1 MSKLKIA
8 THDSATGEASH
19 GLISLLVIPF
29 ARTQNKTIV
38 EQYNAGCRSFDIR
51 VRYSKKRY
59 MWICAHGLWESVRPA
74 EDIINEIN
82 NFPDKCEVCVTYEGT
97 IDNKAIFEEFA
108 THIRI
113 AYINIIWG
121 SFCCKYGEKISTKVE
136 YVTVQYSD
144 VEYSGGVQGFVPL
157 DGRSWHTYIPI
168 PWLWDVL
175 YKRPHKFN
183 EEKYTFVDFL

>member
-51 VRYSKKRY
+51 VRYSKKRR

-97 IDNKAIFEEFA
+97 IDNKVIFDNVKLTNTFYYVPVTKSVTHNFSSSFFGNKGEEDFILMDGDGGGKMGVEDGKLVFSCG
-108 THIRI
+108 TDRTFF
-113 AYINIIWG
+113 G
-121 SFCCKYGEKISTKVE
+121 SSHQYDDFILIST
-136 YVTVQYSD
+136 
-144 VEYSGGVQGFVPL
+144 
-157 DGRSWHTYIPI
+157 
-168 PWLWDVL
+168 
-175 YKRPHKFN
+175 
-183 EEKYTFVDFL
+183 